1 MKKSML
7 VVTAVLTAALFVNNS
22 FAQTVPRD
30 TVKKSGTTTT
40 PTPTTTNTTPTK
52 PDSTAKDAQATLANV
67 GDLSTFVAAIR
78 AANLDVTLK
87 GPGPFTVLA
96 PDNAAFSNIPKSRL
110 DSLMKDPVKLGTLV
124 KGHIISGRYDKAAFI
139 KALTDGKG
147 KATLKTIDGQTLNL
161 SVKDKKLAI
170 TDAQGNMVEVT
181 SFDTPCT
188 NGLVDGINGV
198 LMYK

>member
-7 VVTAVLTAALFVNNS
+7 RVAVIMISALFFNNS
-22 FAQTVPRD
+22 FAQTLPRD
-30 TVKKSGTTTT
+30 TSKKSSTTTA
-40 PTPTTTNTTPTK
+40 PTPTTTNMAPAKSDTTSK
-52 PDSTAKDAQATLANV
+52 NVQATLANV
-67 GDLSTFVAAIR
+67 ADLTSFVAAIK
-78 AANLDVTLK
+78 AASLDVTLQ
-87 GPGPFTVLA
+87 GPGPFTVFA
-96 PDNAAFSNIPKSRL
+96 PDNAAFSNIPKTRL

-124 KGHIISGRYDKAAFI
+124 KGHVVAGRYDKAALI

-147 KATLKTIDGQTLNL
+147 SATLKTIDGQTLKL

-170 TDAQGNMVEVT
+170 TDAQGNLAQVT

-188 NGLVDGINGV
+188 NGLIDGVNGV